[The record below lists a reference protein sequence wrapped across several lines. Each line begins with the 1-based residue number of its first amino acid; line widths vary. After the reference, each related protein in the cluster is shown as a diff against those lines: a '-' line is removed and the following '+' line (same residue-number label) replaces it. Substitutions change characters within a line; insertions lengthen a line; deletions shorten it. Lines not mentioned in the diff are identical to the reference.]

1 MALSCSENR
10 LAQNPLVYL
19 IYHHVACIL
28 FPFFKTHPNVI
39 WTSWGY
45 NKHGHIP
52 LCPTIS
58 LLWLG
63 FIHGFIPIL
72 DAYPHCHP
80 HRSSCFPAMIHGFT
94 ACPVGSHLSRPRTT
108 HVLVISQLAVFH
120 WDLPHVFGENTKTKR
135 SLLHIPKK
143 LLGERWGDQI
153 WLYPLVN
160 KKDNYGKEATW

>member
-28 FPFFKTHPNVI
+28 FPFLKHTQTSHELYEGIINMVI
-39 WTSWGY
+39 SHY
-45 NKHGHIP
+45 AP
-52 LCPTIS
+52 LSS

-63 FIHGFIPIL
+63 FIHGLIPIL

-153 WLYPLVN
+153 WLYPLVI
-160 KKDNYGKEATW
+160 

>member
-1 MALSCSENR
+1 MALLCSENR

-19 IYHHVACIL
+19 IYHHVPCIIL
-28 FPFFKTHPNVI
+28 FPFFETHPNVI

-63 FIHGFIPIL
+63 FIHGLIPIL
-72 DAYPHCHP
+72 DAYTRYTHCHP

-108 HVLVISQLAVFH
+108 HVLVISQLAVFRFATCFWRKH
-120 WDLPHVFGENTKTKR
+120 ENEEIIASHPQKIVGGKMRR
-135 SLLHIPKK
+135 SNMVVPSGNL
-143 LLGERWGDQI
+143 R
-153 WLYPLVN
+153 
-160 KKDNYGKEATW
+160 